1 MRLTVLKVDVAN
13 PEKRSARETVE
24 FLIDSGAIYSFVP
37 REVLS
42 RLGIEPHGRQAFRL
56 AEGSLIERDRGDA
69 IYFYKD
75 LRGAAPVIFGEP
87 GDAALL
93 GAVTLESLGLALDF
107 VHRDLV
113 PLPMVVGGAPHPV

>member
-1 MRLTVLKVDVAN
+1 MGLTVLKVDVAN
-13 PEKRSARETVE
+13 PERPASRETVE

-42 RLGIEPHGRQAFRL
+42 RLGIAPYTRQAFRL
-56 AEGSLIERDRGDA
+56 ADASLIERDRGDA
-69 IYFYKD
+69 VYFYKD

-113 PLPMVVGGAPHPV
+113 PLPMVVGGAPHP